1 MAGWQFWIDR
11 GGTFTDVIA
20 LRPDGVLSAK
30 KLLSD
35 NPERYQDAAVQGI
48 REFLCTGGTNVI
60 PADSIDAVKMG
71 TTVATNALL
80 ERRGEPLALITSKGF
95 ADALRIAYQNRPHIF
110 ARYVDLPSPLYNKVI
125 EIDERVAANG
135 EVVQALEAGTARATM
150 QSAYNEGY
158 RAVAIVLM
166 HAYRYPQ
173 HEQQLAAIARELGFD
188 QVSVS
193 HEVSPLIKLV
203 TRGDTTVVDAYLS
216 PVLRRYVD
224 QVAAE
229 LGDSNLMFMQSNGGL
244 TAATAFQG
252 KDSIL
257 SGPAGGVVGA
267 ARIAEQAGF
276 SKIIG
281 FDMGGTST
289 DVSHYNGQLER
300 VLETEIAGARM
311 AVPMMHIH
319 TVAAGGGSILHFDGQ
334 RYRVGPDS
342 AAANPGPACYR
353 RGGPL
358 AVTDC
363 NVMLGKLQ
371 AEYFPHVFGE
381 DGNEPLDV
389 QATHDGFAR
398 MAKEIARSVGSSVA
412 PQQVALGFLEIAV
425 ENMANAVR
433 KISVQ
438 RGYDVRQYSLCCFGG
453 AGAQHACMVADSLKM
468 TRILISPF
476 AGVLSAL
483 GMGLA
488 ETGIIRQRAIE
499 QPLEGVTNTLL
510 EQWRSELESQA
521 VAELKR
527 QGIVEESIHTHAMVH
542 VRYAASDTGI
552 DVAFDTC
559 RGLKQA
565 FLEMHKA
572 QFGFIYEDRSL
583 VLESLLLEA
592 AETNTWQQPNV
603 EIKKSSEPAE
613 SISHVDIYTV
623 NARNDGAQNF
633 STPVYRRK
641 DIVPGVKLS
650 GPALLI
656 EDSSTIMIEPGWQGY
671 CDDVGNLILERV
683 VEQASTV
690 ALGTTVDPVMLEIF
704 NNMFMSVAEQMGE
717 VLARTSHSVN
727 MKERLDFSCA
737 IFDANAQLVANAP
750 HVPVHLGS
758 MGASVE
764 YILQQCGD
772 SMKPGDAYALN
783 DPYHGGT
790 HLPDVTVVTPV
801 FDTMDNQSG
810 GNQLLFF
817 VASRGHH
824 ADIGGITPGSMP
836 PGSGHIDEEGVLLD
850 CVPILQAG
858 EFNED
863 LLRELLGAG
872 PYPAR
877 NIEQN
882 LADLR
887 AQLGANNQGLNAL
900 LDMVQHFG
908 LDVVQSYM
916 QHVQDNAETAVR
928 KVIGVLQS
936 GSFIVELDNG
946 AEIKVEITINR
957 QQQNACINFTGT
969 SEQQSNNFNAPASI
983 CYAAVLY
990 VFRSLVD
997 DDIPLNAGCLKP
1009 LEIII
1014 PEGCILN
1021 PRPPAAVVAGNVET
1035 SQLIVDVLYGALG
1048 KLAGSQGTMN
1058 NLTFGNAQYQYYETI
1073 AGGMGA
1079 GPEGDG
1085 AGPIQTHMTNSRLTD
1100 PEVLE
1105 WRYPVRVERF
1115 AVRKHSGGDGKHRGG
1130 NGAIREIR
1138 FLEPMTAAIVSGR
1151 RKTSAHGL
1159 AGGESGAP
1167 GCNRVQRVTGEQQ
1180 QLDACEQVEMQAG
1193 DRFIVETPGGG
1204 GYGKPR

>member
-1 MAGWQFWIDR
+1 MWSCHHR
-11 GGTFTDVIA
+11 
-20 LRPDGVLSAK
+20 
-30 KLLSD
+30 
-35 NPERYQDAAVQGI
+35 
-48 REFLCTGGTNVI
+48 
-60 PADSIDAVKMG
+60 
-71 TTVATNALL
+71 
-80 ERRGEPLALITSKGF
+80 
-95 ADALRIAYQNRPHIF
+95 
-110 ARYVDLPSPLYNKVI
+110 LYNKVI
-125 EIDERVAANG
+125 EINERIAANG
-135 EVVQALEAGTARATM
+135 EVVQALETEAARAAM

-173 HEQQLAAIARELGFD
+173 HEQQLAAMARELGFD

-244 TAATAFQG
+244 TAATVFQG

-267 ARIAEQAGF
+267 ARVAEQAGF
-276 SKIIG
+276 NKIIG

-300 VLETEIAGARM
+300 VFETEIAGARM

-342 AAANPGPACYR
+342 AGANPGPACYR

-381 DGNEPLDV
+381 DGTESLDV
-389 QATHDGFAR
+389 QATHDGFACI
-398 MAKEIARSVGSSVA
+398 AEEITRSAGSSVA
-412 PQQVALGFLEIAV
+412 PQKVALGFLEIAV

-499 QPLEGVTNTLL
+499 QPLEDVTNTLL
-510 EQWRSELESQA
+510 ELWRSELESQA
-521 VAELKR
+521 IAELKQ
-527 QGIVEESIHTHAMVH
+527 QGVVEVNIHTHAIVH

-559 RGLKQA
+559 QGLKQA
-565 FLEMHKA
+565 FLEMHKS

-592 AETNTWQQPNV
+592 AETNTWQQPKAK
-603 EIKKSSEPAE
+603 IKISSESAE
-613 SISHVDIYTV
+613 PISHVDIYTV
-623 NARNDGAQNF
+623 NAHNDGAQNF
-633 STPVYRRK
+633 STPVYQRE

-671 CDDVGNLILERV
+671 CDDVGNLILERA
-683 VEQASTV
+683 VEQADTV
-690 ALGTTVDPVMLEIF
+690 ALGTTVDPVTLEIF

-737 IFDANAQLVANAP
+737 IFDASAQLVANAP

-758 MGASVE
+758 MGVSVE
-764 YILQQCGD
+764 YVLQQCGE
-772 SMKPGDAYALN
+772 SMMPGDAYALN

-790 HLPDVTVVTPV
+790 HLPDVTVVNPV
-801 FDTMDNQSG
+801 FDKAGT
-810 GNQLLFF
+810 QLLFF

-850 CVPILQAG
+850 CVPVMQAG
-858 EFNED
+858 GFNEV
-863 LLRELLGAG
+863 LLRELLAAG

-887 AQLGANNQGLNAL
+887 AQLGANYQGLNAL

-908 LDVVQSYM
+908 LEVVQAYM

-936 GSFIVELDNG
+936 GSFIVELDSG

-957 QQQNACINFTGT
+957 EQQNACIDFTGT
-969 SEQQSNNFNAPASI
+969 SEQQNNNFNAPASI

-1009 LEIII
+1009 LDIII
-1014 PEGCILN
+1014 PEGSLLN

-1035 SQLIVDVLYGALG
+1035 SQLIVDVLFGALG
-1048 KLAGSQGTMN
+1048 RLAGSQGTMN
-1058 NLTFGNAQYQYYETI
+1058 NFTFGNAQYQYYETI

-1079 GPEGDG
+1079 GPEGNG
-1085 AGPIQTHMTNSRLTD
+1085 VGPIQTHMTNSRLTD

-1105 WRYPVRVERF
+1105 WRYPVRVEHF
-1115 AVRKHSGGDGKHRGG
+1115 AVRKHSGGGGKYYGG
-1130 NGAIREIR
+1130 NGAVREIR

-1151 RKTSAHGL
+1151 RKTRAHGL
-1159 AGGESGAP
+1159 AGGEGGAP
-1167 GCNRVQRVTGEQQ
+1167 GHNRVQRLTGEQQ
-1180 QLDACEQVEMQAG
+1180 QLGACDQVEMQAG
-1193 DRFIVETPGGG
+1193 DCFIVETPGGG
-1204 GYGKPR
+1204 GYGKPC

>member
-1 MAGWQFWIDR
+1 MAGWQFWVDR

-20 LRPDGVLSAK
+20 LRPDGVLSTR
-30 KLLSD
+30 KLLSE
-35 NPERYQDAAVQGI
+35 NPERYKDAAVQGI
-48 REFLCTGGTNVI
+48 REFLCADNKDVI
-60 PADSIDAVKMG
+60 AADSIDVVKMG

-80 ERRGEPLALITSKGF
+80 ERRGEPLALIITKGF

-110 ARYVDLPSPLYNKVI
+110 SRYVELPAPLYNKVI
-125 EIDERVAANG
+125 EIDERIAANG
-135 EVVQALEAGTARATM
+135 EVVQALEVDAARAAM
-150 QSAYNEGY
+150 QSACDEGY

-173 HEQQLAAIARELGFD
+173 HEQQLADIARELGFD

-203 TRGDTTVVDAYLS
+203 TRGDTTVVDGYLS

-229 LGDSNLMFMQSNGGL
+229 LGDSNLMFMQSNGTL

-252 KDSIL
+252 RDSIL

-267 ARIAEQAGF
+267 ARVAEQAGIG
-276 SKIIG
+276 KIIG

-300 VLETEIAGARM
+300 VFETEIAGARM

-342 AAANPGPACYR
+342 AGANPGPACYR

-371 AEYFPHVFGE
+371 ADYFPQVFGK
-381 DGNEPLDV
+381 DGTAPLDV
-389 QATHDGFAR
+389 QATDDGFAH
-398 MAKEIARSVGSSVA
+398 MAQEISRTSGAVVT

-453 AGAQHACMVADSLKM
+453 AGAQHACMVADSLGM

-488 ETGIIRQRAIE
+488 ETGAIRQRAID
-499 QPLEGVTNTLL
+499 QPLEAVTDALL
-510 EQWRSELESQA
+510 EAWRSELESQA
-521 VAELKR
+521 ITELNQ
-527 QGIVEESIHTHAMVH
+527 QGIVKENIHAHAYVQ
-542 VRYAASDTGI
+542 VRYAASDTSI
-552 DVAFDTC
+552 EVAFDTC
-559 RGLKQA
+559 QRLKQV
-565 FLEMHKA
+565 FLEKHKR
-572 QFGFIYEDRSL
+572 QFGFVYEERAL

-592 AETNTWQQPNV
+592 AETNTWQQPKV
-603 EIKKSSEPAE
+603 EINQSSAAVAE
-613 SISHVDIYTV
+613 ATSHVDIYTV
-623 NARNDGAQNF
+623 NARNDGADNF
-633 STPVYRRK
+633 STPVYQRK
-641 DIVPGVKLS
+641 HIVPGMKLS

-671 CDDVGNLILERV
+671 CDDTGNLILERI
-683 VEQASTV
+683 VEQAGTV
-690 ALGTTVDPVMLEIF
+690 ALATAVDPVMLEIF

-737 IFDANAQLVANAP
+737 IFDARAQLVANAP

-764 YILQQCGD
+764 YVLNQCGD
-772 SMKPGDAYALN
+772 NMQPGDAYALN

-790 HLPDVTVVTPV
+790 HLPDITVVNPV
-801 FDTMDNQSG
+801 FDSASE
-810 GNQLLFF
+810 QLLFF

-824 ADIGGITPGSMP
+824 TDIGGITPGSMP
-836 PGSGHIDEEGVLLD
+836 PGSRHIDEEGVLLD
-850 CVPILQAG
+850 CIPIMHAG
-858 EFNED
+858 VFNED

-872 PYPAR
+872 PYPVR

-887 AQLGANNQGLNAL
+887 AQLGANNQGRNAL
-900 LDMVQHFG
+900 LDMVQHYG
-908 LDVVQSYM
+908 LEVVQAYM

-928 KVIGVLQS
+928 NVIGVLQD
-936 GSFIVELDNG
+936 GSFAVELDNG
-946 AEIKVEITINR
+946 AEIKVDISINR
-957 QQQNACINFTGT
+957 QQQNACIDFTGT

-1009 LEIII
+1009 LDIII
-1014 PEGCILN
+1014 PEGCLLN

-1035 SQLIVDVLYGALG
+1035 SQLIVDALYGALG

-1058 NLTFGNAQYQYYETI
+1058 NFTFGNTQYQYYETI

-1105 WRYPVRVERF
+1105 WRYPVRLERF
-1115 AVRKHSGGDGKHRGG
+1115 AVRRHSGGSGQHRGG
-1130 NGAIREIR
+1130 NGAVREIR
-1138 FLEPMTAAIVSGR
+1138 FLEPMTAAIVSSR
-1151 RKTSAHGL
+1151 RRTSAHSL
-1159 AGGESGAP
+1159 AGGDSGVP
-1167 GCNRVQRVTGEQQ
+1167 GRNQVRRVNGDVQ
-1180 QLDACEQVEMQAG
+1180 QLDACAQVEMQAG
-1193 DRFIVETPGGG
+1193 DCFIVETPGGG
-1204 GYGKPR
+1204 GYGRPG

>member
-20 LRPDGVLSAK
+20 LRPDGVLSAR

-35 NPERYQDAAVQGI
+35 NPERYKDAAVQGI
-48 REFLCTGGTNVI
+48 REFLCTDDKSSI

-80 ERRGEPLALITSKGF
+80 ERRGEPLVLITTRGF

-110 ARYVDLPSPLYNKVI
+110 ARYVDLPPPLYNKVI
-125 EIDERVAANG
+125 EINERIAANG
-135 EVVQALEAGTARATM
+135 EVVQALDAEAAHTAM

-229 LGDSNLMFMQSNGGL
+229 LGGSNLMFMQSNGGL

-300 VLETEIAGARM
+300 VFETEIAGARM

-342 AAANPGPACYR
+342 AGANPGPACYR

-371 AEYFPHVFGE
+371 AEYFPHVFGD

-389 QATHDGFAR
+389 QATHDGFAH
-398 MAKEIARSVGSSVA
+398 MADEITRSVGSSVA

-488 ETGIIRQRAIE
+488 ETGIMRQRAIE
-499 QPLEGVTNTLL
+499 QPLEDVTNTLL
-510 EQWRSELESQA
+510 EQWRSELNSQA
-521 VAELKR
+521 LAELKQ
-527 QGIVEESIHTHAMVH
+527 QGIVEETIRTDAYVH

-559 RGLKQA
+559 QGMKQA
-565 FLEMHKA
+565 FLEMHMA
-572 QFGFIYEDRSL
+572 QFGFVYEDRSL

-592 AETNTWQQPNV
+592 AEINTWQQP
-603 EIKKSSEPAE
+603 EIDINDSSGFAADT
-613 SISHVDIYTV
+613 INHVDIFTV
-623 NARNDGAQNF
+623 NARNDGADTF
-633 STPVYRRK
+633 STPVYQRK
-641 DIVPGVKLS
+641 HIVPGVKLS

-671 CDDVGNLILERV
+671 CDDLGNLILERV
-683 VEQASTV
+683 VEQAGTV
-690 ALGTTVDPVMLEIF
+690 ALGTAVDPVMLEIF

-737 IFDANAQLVANAP
+737 IFDAGAQLVANAP

-764 YILQQCGD
+764 HVLYQCGE
-772 SMKPGDAYALN
+772 SIKPGDAYALN

-790 HLPDVTVVTPV
+790 HLPDVTLVSPL
-801 FDTMDNQSG
+801 FDKTG
-810 GNQLLFF
+810 KQLLFF
-817 VASRGHH
+817 IASRGHH

-850 CVPILQAG
+850 CVPVMQAG
-858 EFNED
+858 EFNEE

-887 AQLGANNQGLNAL
+887 AQLGANNQGLAAL
-900 LDMVQHFG
+900 SDMVQHYS
-908 LDVVQSYM
+908 LAVVQAYM

-928 KVIGVLQS
+928 NVIEVLQE
-936 GSFIVELDNG
+936 GSFVVGLDNG

-957 QQQNACINFTGT
+957 QQQKARIDFTGT

-1014 PEGCILN
+1014 PEGCLLN

-1058 NLTFGNAQYQYYETI
+1058 NFTFGNAQYQYYETI

-1115 AVRKHSGGDGKHRGG
+1115 AVRKHSGGAGKHRGG
-1130 NGAIREIR
+1130 NGAVREIR
-1138 FLEPMTAAIVSGR
+1138 FLESMTAAIVSGR
-1151 RKTSAHGL
+1151 RQTSAHGL
-1159 AGGESGAP
+1159 AGGERGAP

-1180 QLDACEQVEMQAG
+1180 QLDACDQVEMQPG
-1193 DRFIVETPGGG
+1193 DSFIVETPGGG
-1204 GYGKPR
+1204 GYGKPC